1 MQEMI
6 LQGANHDSNGNR
18 AAPADRRDRRRA
30 HRKRSSQGDAMARM
44 YGEYVNIGKAGMRL
58 GVKEKHNGS
67 QCAYLNHG
75 EPSFPLPISGV

>member
-1 MQEMI
+1 MI
-6 LQGANHDSNGNR
+6 QMETALRQLIAEIVDERIGS
-18 AAPADRRDRRRA
+18 AAAR
-30 HRKRSSQGDAMARM
+30 GDAMARM

-67 QCAYLNHG
+67 QRAYLNHG

>member
-1 MQEMI
+1 MI
-6 LQGANHDSNGNR
+6 QMETALRQLIAEIVDERIGS
-18 AAPADRRDRRRA
+18 AAAR
-30 HRKRSSQGDAMARM
+30 GDAMARM
-44 YGEYVNIGKAGMRL
+44 YGEYVNIEKVGMRL

>member
-1 MQEMI
+1 MI
-6 LQGANHDSNGNR
+6 QMETALRQLIAEIVDERIGS
-18 AAPADRRDRRRA
+18 AAAR
-30 HRKRSSQGDAMARM
+30 GDAMARM